1 MAASARFFLVSEDT
15 IARFIQETENKN
27 TERKKKKKKSRT
39 GAVEGFL
46 KANKKLQDLEK

>member
-15 IARFIQETENKN
+15 IARFIQETEKKKKN
-27 TERKKKKKKSRT
+27 TERDR
-39 GAVEGFL
+39 AVEGFL